1 MHSIVKS
8 RIRKG
13 IPEDFRGIAWPII
26 ARIEK
31 FKSQFEITY
40 KVEHQK
46 GGFFN
51 WLWGFI
57 NEKERY
63 LVHLE

>member
-1 MHSIVKS
+1 MAEKKSSKLKS

-40 KVEHQK
+40 KDVVNAKDPECM
-46 GGFFN
+46 
-51 WLWGFI
+51 
-57 NEKERY
+57 E
-63 LVHLE
+63 